1 MIIASVWV
9 TVEARSNYDFD
20 GDGISDFGIHRS
32 VPTGTAGTFLRE
44 WWIARSSDG
53 NAIVQQF
60 GYNVNGGDRDSVL
73 VEDYDGDGKAD
84 VAVVRF
90 NPIDP
95 QLRYF
100 ILNSSDGTVRVEDFG
115 LSSDAITPTG
125 DWDGD
130 GKADLAVYR
139 KTVNGLQSAFIYR
152 GSLNNPNG
160 NVTYVVWGNQLMDPL
175 KGDFDGDGKAD
186 ACVRALQTG
195 DIFLRRS
202 SDGGIEY
209 INFGLATDTP
219 FTGDFDGDGKTDFCM
234 RRSDGTNFQWY
245 ILERDGGGT
254 GASPIAWGVSNA
266 SILFDFTFAGP
277 DFDGDGKADIATY
290 RLGNPGANRFL
301 VRKSSDGQMLSF
313 HWGNSGSGSNPIYR

>member
-1 MIIASVWV
+1 MMLITFCGAAHAS
-9 TVEARSNYDFD
+9 SNYDFD
-20 GDGISDFGIHRS
+20 GDGISDFGIHRN
-32 VPTGTAGTFLRE
+32 VPSGTTGTFLKE
-44 WWIARSSDG
+44 WWIARSGDNG
-53 NAIVQQF
+53 AIVQQF
-60 GYNVNGGDRDSVL
+60 GYSVNGGDQDSPL

-84 VAVVRF
+84 IAVVRF
-90 NPIDP
+90 RPTDQ
-95 QLRYF
+95 QLTYF
-100 ILNSSDGTVRVEDFG
+100 ILNSSNGTVRFEDFG
-115 LSSDAITPTG
+115 ISSDAITPTG

-130 GKADLAVYR
+130 GKADPAVYR
-139 KTVNGLQSAFIYR
+139 KAVNGSQSAFIYR

-160 NVTYVVWGNQLMDPL
+160 NVTFVVWGNSLMEPL

-186 ACVRALQTG
+186 TCVRSSATG
-195 DIFLRRS
+195 AIYLRRS

-209 INFGLATDTP
+209 INFGLAGDTP

-254 GASPIAWGVSNA
+254 GGSPIAWGISNA

-277 DFDGDGKADIATY
+277 DFDGDGKSDIATY
-290 RLGNPGANRFL
+290 RPGNPGANRFL

-313 HWGNSGSGSNPIYR
+313 QWGTSSGGGNFIYR